1 VGPAIGVRAAGVDDL
16 PEVVRLAEL
25 MYVSLGVGHP
35 EPVWAAWRRVAL
47 EALRSD
53 LGPDLAVVVVDHPD
67 AGSAGAAG
75 AGPGRL
81 VACGVATIGTR
92 LPNPW
97 LEDRRIGYV
106 QWMST
111 EPEFRRRGLARA
123 VLAALLR
130 WYEERGVH
138 DVELHASTAGAP
150 LYRTMGFWEG
160 STGVALRRR
169 SWDPPPP

>member
-1 VGPAIGVRAAGVDDL
+1 VAAPIEVRAAGADDL

-25 MYVSLGVGHP
+25 MYTSLGVRHP
-35 EPVWAAWRRVAL
+35 EGVWAGWRRVAL
-47 EALRSD
+47 EALRGD
-53 LGPDLAVVVVDHPD
+53 LGPDLTVVVVDHPGATPARD
-67 AGSAGAAG
+67 GAGAA
-75 AGPGRL
+75 RL
-81 VACGVATIGTR
+81 VACGAATIGTR

-97 LEDRRIGYV
+97 LEDRRVGYV

-169 SWDPPPP
+169 PWDPPPP